1 MNHEYIMAIDQGTT
15 GSRAM
20 VVNSKGE
27 VVSNAYKEFPQIYPM
42 PGWVEHDPEVIWET
56 TLSVMKQ
63 SMDKADVGSD
73 NIRAIGITNQRET
86 TVLWD
91 KNTLKP
97 IGNAIVWQCRR
108 SSSICDDLKR
118 QGLSPL
124 FQEKTGLVIDAYFS
138 ATKIK
143 WMLDNIGDARKRARA
158 GEIAFGTIDSWLIA
172 KLTKGKVHV
181 TDYTNA
187 SRTLIF
193 NIHEKEWDTELLG
206 IFDIPVEML
215 PRVVPSSGVAGQ
227 TDPSILG
234 TAIPIAGIAGDQ
246 QAALFGQA
254 CFDKGQ
260 VKNTYGTGCFMLLNL
275 GDASVKPTNGLL
287 LTLACN
293 AEGKPCYALEG
304 SVFIAGAVIQ
314 WLRDGL
320 GLIESAAQSQDI
332 AMLVEDTG
340 GVYLV
345 PAFAG
350 LGAPYW
356 DMYARG
362 AITGITRSTTKAH
375 IVRAALEGI
384 AYQIKDL
391 AQAFEETTGEM
402 LTELRVDGG
411 ASRNDL
417 LMQFQSDILGIPVDR
432 SSYIE
437 STGMGA
443 AFLAGLSTGMWES
456 GNEIKALRATERRFE
471 PSITQGKRDELY
483 AGWLDAVERVKS
495 GRNI

>member
-1 MNHEYIMAIDQGTT
+1 MNRRYILAIDQGTT

-20 VVNSKGE
+20 IVDAKGKIL
-27 VVSNAYKEFPQIYPM
+27 SSAYKEFPQIYPM
-42 PGWVEHDPEVIWET
+42 PGWVEHDPDVIWDT
-56 TLSVMKQ
+56 TLDVMKQ
-63 SMDKADVGSD
+63 AMDKAGTGGD
-73 NIRAIGITNQRET
+73 NIKAIGITNQRET

-91 KNTLKP
+91 RNTLRP

-143 WMLDNIGDARKRARA
+143 WMLDNIPGARKRART
-158 GEIAFGTIDSWLIA
+158 GEIAFGTIDSWLIT
-172 KLTKGKVHV
+172 KLTRGKVHV

-193 NIHEKEWDTELLG
+193 NIHEKQWDSELLRV
-206 IFDIPVEML
+206 FDIPIEML
-215 PRVVPSSGVAGQ
+215 PRVVPSSGVVGQ
-227 TDPSILG
+227 TDPGLLG
-234 TAIPIAGIAGDQ
+234 SAIPIAGIAGDQ

-254 CFDKGQ
+254 CFDQGQ

-275 GDASVKPTNGLL
+275 GDKKVVPKNGLL

-293 AEGKPCYALEG
+293 IEGKPCYALEG
-304 SVFIAGAVIQ
+304 SVFIAGAVVQ
-314 WLRDGL
+314 WLRDAL
-320 GLIESAAQSQDI
+320 GLIESAPQSQEI

-384 AYQIKDL
+384 AYQVKDL
-391 AQAFEETTGEM
+391 VQAFEETTGDT

-411 ASRNDL
+411 ASRNNL
-417 LMQFQSDILGIPVDR
+417 LMQFQSDILGIPVER

-443 AFLAGLSTGMWES
+443 AFLAGLATGMWES
-456 GNEIKALRATERRFE
+456 GYDINALRTAESRFE
-471 PSITQGKRDELY
+471 PSITQGKRDQLY
-483 AGWLDAVERVKS
+483 AGWLDAVERVRS
-495 GRNI
+495 GRDI

>member
-143 WMLDNIGDARKRARA
+143 WMLDNIADARKRARA

>member
-20 VVNSKGE
+20 VVNSKGK

-56 TLSVMKQ
+56 TLSVMKL

-384 AYQIKDL
+384 AYQVKDL
-391 AQAFEETTGEM
+391 TQAFEETTGEM

>member
-20 VVNSKGE
+20 VVNSKGK

-63 SMDKADVGSD
+63 SMDKAAIGSD

-483 AGWLDAVERVKS
+483 VGWLDAVERVKS

>member
-20 VVNSKGE
+20 VVNSKGK

-384 AYQIKDL
+384 AYQVKDL
-391 AQAFEETTGEM
+391 TQAFEETTGEM

>member
-63 SMDKADVGSD
+63 SMDKAAIGSD

-384 AYQIKDL
+384 AYQVKDL
-391 AQAFEETTGEM
+391 TQAFEETTGEM

-417 LMQFQSDILGIPVDR
+417 LMQFQSDILGIPVNR

-443 AFLAGLSTGMWES
+443 VFLAGLSTGMWES

>member
-143 WMLDNIGDARKRARA
+143 WMLDNIRDARKRARA

-417 LMQFQSDILGIPVDR
+417 LMQFQSDILGIPVNR